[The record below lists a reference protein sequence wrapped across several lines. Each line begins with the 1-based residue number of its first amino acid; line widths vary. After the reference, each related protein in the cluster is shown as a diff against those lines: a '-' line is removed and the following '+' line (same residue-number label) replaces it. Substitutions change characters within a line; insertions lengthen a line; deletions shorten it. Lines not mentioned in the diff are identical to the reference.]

1 MRPDLSLTLGALG
14 LLGLAACGQAT
25 SPDGDIASPT
35 GDRAISVS
43 AAPDT
48 ATEYG
53 KRARA
58 RVFGS
63 DGERIGDVMAWQGR
77 DGVLVQ
83 LDVRDLPPGP
93 HGVHFHSVGD
103 CEDTGAFKASG
114 AHIGVADGPHGLLHP
129 DGPHRGNLP
138 NIHVGVDGTAIVEF
152 YSNLI
157 SVAELR
163 DADGAAL
170 IIHQTRDDLQTQ
182 PIGGSGGRIAC
193 APFGGRS

>member
-1 MRPDLSLTLGALG
+1 MRRDLSFLLVSLGFLTLT
-14 LLGLAACGQAT
+14 ACGQAT
-25 SPDGDIASPT
+25 SPDGDAAVPA
-35 GDRAISVS
+35 GDRTTTVS
-43 AAPDT
+43 ETPENST
-48 ATEYG
+48 AYG

-63 DGERIGDVMAWQGR
+63 DGERVGEVVAWQGR

-103 CEDTGAFKASG
+103 CDDLGVFKASS
-114 AHIGVADGPHGLLHP
+114 AHIGAADGPHGLLHP

-138 NIHVGVDGTAIVEF
+138 NIHVGADGSAIVEF
-152 YSNLI
+152 HSNLI

-170 IIHQTRDDLQTQ
+170 IIHQTRDDHQTQ

-193 APFGGRS
+193 APFRGRS

>member
-1 MRPDLSLTLGALG
+1 MRPDLSFTLGALS

-25 SPDGDIASPT
+25 SPDGDIASPA
-35 GDRAISVS
+35 GDRAKSVS

-53 KRARA
+53 KRTRA

-77 DGVLVQ
+77 DGVLIQ
-83 LDVRDLPPGP
+83 LSISGLPSGP
-93 HGVHFHSVGD
+93 HGVHFHGIGNCNDGGV
-103 CEDTGAFKASG
+103 FKASG
-114 AHIGVADGPHGLLHP
+114 AHIGASDGPHGLLHP

-138 NIHVGVDGTAIVEF
+138 NIHVGVDGTATVEF

-170 IIHQTRDDLQTQ
+170 IIHQTRDDHQTQ

-193 APFGGRS
+193 APFRGRS

>member
-1 MRPDLSLTLGALG
+1 MRPDLSLMLGALG

-43 AAPDT
+43 SAPDT

-53 KRARA
+53 KRAGA

-63 DGERIGDVMAWQGR
+63 DGERIGDVVAWQGR
-77 DGVLVQ
+77 NGVLIR
-83 LDVRDLPPGP
+83 LSITGLPPGP
-93 HGVHFHSVGD
+93 HGVHFHGIGNCNDVGV
-103 CEDTGAFKASG
+103 FKASG
-114 AHIGVADGPHGLLHP
+114 AHIGAVDGPHGLLHP

-170 IIHQTRDDLQTQ
+170 IIHQTRDDHQTQ

-193 APFGGRS
+193 APFRGRS